1 MVHSTVPTISDHF
14 LAGQIGISVERLV
27 QGVFLTE
34 IQLEKWMLAERRKQ
48 RTQEMDLM
56 ST

>member
-1 MVHSTVPTISDHF
+1 M
-14 LAGQIGISVERLV
+14 ERLV

-48 RTQEMDLM
+48 KTQEIELM
-56 ST
+56 STHD